1 MGFNLVKNK
10 KIIGK
15 CLDFCQVTDAHGFNF
30 MRTNHAYMCSD

>member
-10 KIIGK
+10 KKMIGK

-30 MRTNHAYMCSD
+30 EDQSCLHV